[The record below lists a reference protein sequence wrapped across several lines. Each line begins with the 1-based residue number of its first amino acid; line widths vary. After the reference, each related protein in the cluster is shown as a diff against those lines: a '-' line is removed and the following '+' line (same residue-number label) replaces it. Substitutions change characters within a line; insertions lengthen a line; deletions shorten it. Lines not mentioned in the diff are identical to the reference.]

1 MGREFAFKLQ
11 TLMPLPYV
19 AEFDDKTPQMKAW
32 WFEKNCKG
40 FVGARYGLD
49 GWKIVWKKKIGFWFG
64 FDFQDTFGAFVGGQ

>member
-49 GWKIVWKKKIGFWFG
+49 G
-64 FDFQDTFGAFVGGQ
+64 